1 MAAVAGGPR
10 VALVT
15 GAAQGLGA
23 AIARRLHADGA
34 RVAIADVNE
43 QGALALASELDPGAG
58 SAVAI
63 GVDVRSRDAVQ
74 GALDEAERALGSLD
88 IVVNNAALTVSRPVF
103 EIEPG
108 EWDDVLAV
116 NLRGVLFGC
125 QLAGPRLRG
134 RGWGR
139 IVNMA
144 SMAGQQ
150 GGTVAGAHYAA
161 SKAGILVLTKIVAKE
176 LAGSGVTCNAVA
188 PAAIRGPAME
198 TMDPARIA
206 ALEEQIP
213 AGRFGEPDEVAAL
226 VAFLCSEHAGYITGA
241 AYDINGGLAMR

>member
-1 MAAVAGGPR
+1 MTAPPAR
-10 VALVT
+10 VALIT

-23 AIARRLHADGA
+23 AIARRLHADGL
-34 RVAIADVNE
+34 RVAIADINSD
-43 QGALALASELDPGAG
+43 GARALALELDPDGGAALG
-58 SAVAI
+58 L
-63 GVDVRSRDAVQ
+63 GVDVRSREALQDA
-74 GALDEAERALGSLD
+74 LEETERRLGGLD

-125 QLAGPRLRG
+125 QLAGPRLRA

-139 IVNMA
+139 LVNMA
-144 SMAGQQ
+144 SLAGQQ

-188 PAAIRGPAME
+188 PAAIRGPAMDAME
-198 TMDPARIA
+198 PARVA
-206 ALEEQIP
+206 ALESQIP

-226 VAFLCSEHAGYITGA
+226 VAFLCSEQAGYITGA
-241 AYDINGGLAMR
+241 AYDVNGGLSMR